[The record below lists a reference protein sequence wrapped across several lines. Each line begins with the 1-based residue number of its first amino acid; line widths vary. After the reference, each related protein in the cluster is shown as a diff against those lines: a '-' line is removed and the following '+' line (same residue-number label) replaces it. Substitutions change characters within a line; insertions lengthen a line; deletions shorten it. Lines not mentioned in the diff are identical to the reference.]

1 MAINNNMSDT
11 SDSSSSSIDPNKKEI
26 LEIKTM
32 VTTLTLKMGNFETI
46 LTEMRNEQAKMFEM
60 ISNNLIHQQSGS
72 SDMKT
77 ESFENNHDEDNH

>member
-1 MAINNNMSDT
+1 MAINNNMNDT

-60 ISNNLIHQQSGS
+60 ISNHLIHQHSGS

>member
-11 SDSSSSSIDPNKKEI
+11 SDSSSSSIEPNKKEI

-60 ISNNLIHQQSGS
+60 ISNHLIHQQSGS